1 MDHSHAT
8 SPEAKHDDGH
18 SFSTKAIWRTFWI
31 LLIITV
37 GELALAIWYYETD
50 FLPKHF
56 LNGIFV
62 IGTLAKAFFIIAEFM
77 HLRYELK
84 NLIMTIGI
92 PALLFVWF
100 LTAFLWDGNSYKNLR
115 NDYDRNHVVQSKKV
129 VKEKEKENEHKEAKK
144 PGAME

>member
-1 MDHSHAT
+1 MDTSHAT
-8 SPEAKHDDGH
+8 TAEGHSGGEH

-37 GELALAIWYYETD
+37 VELALAILYYETS

-77 HLRYELK
+77 HLKYEIR
-84 NLIMTIGI
+84 NLIMTIAI
-92 PALLFVWF
+92 PAALFIWF
-100 LTAFLWDGNSYKNLR
+100 LAAFLWDGGSYRNLR
-115 NDYDRNHVVQSKKV
+115 SRYDTYQSDRNKPVAAPQG
-129 VKEKEKENEHKEAKK
+129 EHQQEGKK
-144 PGAME
+144 PGSVE

>member
-1 MDHSHAT
+1 MEHSHTTTAA
-8 SPEAKHDDGH
+8 PHDEHG
-18 SFSTKAIWRTFWI
+18 FSTKVVWRTFWI
-31 LLIITV
+31 LLVITIV
-37 GELALAIWYYETD
+37 ELALAILYYKTS

-77 HLRYELK
+77 HLKHEIK
-84 NLIMTIGI
+84 NMILTMAI
-92 PALLFVWF
+92 PAMLFIWF

-115 NDYDRNHVVQSKKV
+115 NAYDRHHVEQSKTQAKPV
-129 VKEKEKENEHKEAKK
+129 EGKK

>member
-1 MDHSHAT
+1 MEQSHSTTVA
-8 SPEAKHDDGH
+8 AAHDEHG
-18 SFSTKAIWRTFWI
+18 FSTKAVWRTFWI

-37 GELALAIWYYETD
+37 VELALAILYYETA

-62 IGTLAKAFFIIAEFM
+62 VGTLAKAFFIIAEFM
-77 HLRYELK
+77 HLRHEIK
-84 NLIMTIGI
+84 NLIMTIAF
-92 PALLFVWF
+92 PAMLFIWF

-115 NDYDRNHVVQSKKV
+115 NVYDRHHLEQSKEPAKQPG
-129 VKEKEKENEHKEAKK
+129 AKK

>member
-1 MDHSHAT
+1 MDHTHT
-8 SPEAKHDDGH
+8 PEAAHHGEEH

-31 LLIITV
+31 LLVITMV
-37 GELALAIWYYETD
+37 ELVLAILYYKTD

-77 HLRYELK
+77 HLKYELK
-84 NLIMTIGI
+84 NLIMTIAM

-100 LTAFLWDGNSYKNLR
+100 LGAFLWDGNSYRNLR
-115 NDYDRNHVVQSKKV
+115 NNYDRQHEAQSKVKV
-129 VKEKEKENEHKEAKK
+129 AKEKKEAAGQAKK
-144 PGAME
+144 PGSME

>member
-1 MDHSHAT
+1 MEHSHTTTTA
-8 SPEAKHDDGH
+8 PHDEHG
-18 SFSTKAIWRTFWI
+18 FSTKIVWRTFWI
-31 LLIITV
+31 LLVITV
-37 GELALAIWYYETD
+37 VELALAILYYKTS

-77 HLRYELK
+77 HLKHEIK
-84 NLIMTIGI
+84 NMILTMAI
-92 PALLFVWF
+92 PAMLFIWF

-115 NDYDRNHVVQSKKV
+115 NAYDRHHVEQSKTQ
-129 VKEKEKENEHKEAKK
+129 VKQVEGKK

>member
-1 MDHSHAT
+1 MSDAHTVAT
-8 SPEAKHDDGH
+8 AEHHEP

-31 LLIITV
+31 LLIITLV
-37 GELALAIWYYETD
+37 ELALAILYYETD

-77 HLRYELK
+77 HLGHENK
-84 NLIMTIGI
+84 NLIFSLAM

-100 LTAFLWDGNSYKNLR
+100 LIAFLWDGNSYKNLR
-115 NDYDRNHVVQSKKV
+115 NNYDRHHVEQSKTKV
-129 VKEKEKENEHKEAKK
+129 PQAKK
-144 PGAME
+144 PGAAD